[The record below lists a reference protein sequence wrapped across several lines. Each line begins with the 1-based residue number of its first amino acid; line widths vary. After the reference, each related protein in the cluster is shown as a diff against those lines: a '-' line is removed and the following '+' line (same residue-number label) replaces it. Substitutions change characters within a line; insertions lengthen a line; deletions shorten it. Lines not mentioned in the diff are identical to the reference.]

1 MRKTL
6 AVLGTV
12 LTTAAQ
18 AHDGSHKLA
27 GEHPVEE
34 KSLSESVWDLMI
46 PPADAAATITVEG
59 AYRYIHANGY
69 PIKAPGQFPNSGNPN
84 RISKKNYQLRVP
96 VNPKKT
102 GRATPTGPAVFG
114 IAVNGVVMDPGTA
127 EFWQNDR
134 RSGWNYEAMG
144 GACRLGLDKF
154 NAHVQPDGTY
164 HYHGIPTGVL
174 ASEGGKSVPA
184 LLGYAADGFP
194 IYGPYGYSDPKRP
207 SAMTKLKSSYV
218 IRSGTRPDGPGGSY
232 DGKFTQ
238 DWTYAE
244 GRGDLDHCNGRFAV
258 TPEYPKGTYQYVL
271 TDTFPFIPRCWM
283 GTPDRSFMRLKGRG
297 GPGGR
302 PGPQAGGPPPQGGG
316 LFGQR
321 PGAGQGPGFGPG
333 QGSGRG
339 PRAGGPGGH
348 SPCSGT

>member
-1 MRKTL
+1 MRMTL

-12 LTTAAQ
+12 LATTAQ
-18 AHDGSHKLA
+18 AHEDGHVLA
-27 GEHPVEE
+27 GEQAVE
-34 KSLSESVWDLMI
+34 KQSLSDAVWDLI
-46 PPADAAATITVEG
+46 LPPAEAAATMTVDG

-69 PIKAPGQFPNSGNPN
+69 PLKAPGHFPNSGNPN

-96 VNPKKT
+96 VKPQKS
-102 GRATPTGPAVFG
+102 GRATPTRHAAFG
-114 IAVNGVVMDPGTA
+114 IAVNGVLMDPATA

-144 GACRLGLDKF
+144 GACRLGLDKY

-174 ASEGGKSVPA
+174 ASEGGRNIPA

-194 IYGPYGYSDPKRP
+194 IYGPYGYSDPKHP
-207 SAMTKLKSSYV
+207 SAVKKLKSSYV
-218 IRSGTRPDGPGGSY
+218 IKSGIRPSGPGGRY

-238 DWTYAE
+238 DWTYANR
-244 GRGDLDHCNGRFAV
+244 RGDLDQCNGRFAV

-283 GTPDRSFMRLKGRG
+283 GTPDASFMKLKGQG
-297 GPGGR
+297 GPGGPR
-302 PGPQAGGPPPQGGG
+302 GPQAGMPPPRGIAM
-316 LFGQR
+316 FGQR
-321 PGAGQGPGFGPG
+321 PGPGQGPGFG
-333 QGSGRG
+333 RG
-339 PRAGGPGGH
+339 PRPGGPGGH
-348 SPCSGT
+348 SPCSGS